1 MKESYFKGMNQDGR
15 TIRFA
20 SNAKQREAVKVLQEY
35 GMSGLD
41 LQADNWTRFIQFADS
56 GTATQAYDILDSVE
70 NVEAVWGCNNAPQL
84 EKPARMAT

>member
-1 MKESYFKGMNQDGR
+1 MKESYFKGMRQDGR

-35 GMSGLD
+35 GMDGLS

-56 GTATQAYDILDSVE
+56 GTATQAFDILDAVE
-70 NVEAVWGCNNAPQL
+70 NVEAI
-84 EKPARMAT
+84 